1 MKQLIAQ
8 LKEFIS
14 EERFHLFENIL
25 QNRTN
30 YITVAIE
37 DIYQSHNASAVLRSC
52 DCFGIQTV
60 HVVEQQ
66 NEFIPNPEVAMGS
79 SKWLNINHYKNK
91 NALPNAIST
100 LKKQNYRVVAT
111 TPHQND
117 TLLPDFNLEKGPVA
131 LLFGTEMRGLSHQ
144 AIDLAD
150 EYLKIPMYGFTESFN
165 ISVSVAIILNELRQK
180 LNKSSIPW
188 QLNEQEYE
196 ETLFKWIKASIK
208 RPELIIERLQQTKKN
223 NPTD

>member
-1 MKQLIAQ
+1 MKQLIEQ

-14 EERFHLFENIL
+14 EERFNLFEQIL

-52 DCFGIQTV
+52 DCFGIQSV
-60 HVVEQQ
+60 HVVEQK

-79 SKWLNINHYKNK
+79 SKWLNINHYKGK
-91 NALPNAIST
+91 NALNTAIDT
-100 LKKQNYRVVAT
+100 LKKHNYRIVAT

-117 TLLPDFNLEKGPVA
+117 TLLPDFNLEKGPAA
-131 LLFGTEMRGLSHQ
+131 LLFGTEMRGLSKE
-144 AIDLAD
+144 ATDLAD

-180 LNKSSIPW
+180 LNNSNIDW
-188 QLNEQEYE
+188 HLNEKAYE
-196 ETLFKWIKASIK
+196 ETMFKWIKASIK
-208 RPELIIERLQQTKKN
+208 RPELIIERLQQSK
-223 NPTD
+223 